1 MPVDE
6 SAELQQL
13 IMMSGQAPDD
23 QVEDVLLRLS
33 EAGSYGRVAPGRD
46 SIVISAFGDPQ
57 MIRSLSLE
65 DIPGV
70 ERVLPVSKPYKLVSA
85 EASPDPTIIQVRGRR
100 IGGKHF
106 GLIAGP
112 CTVES
117 REQTLDDRPRRKRRR
132 RDDAA
137 RRRVQA
143 AHLALQLPGARLRG
157 ARRCSPRRA
166 RTPGCRS

>member
-13 IMMSGQAPDD
+13 IMMSGHAPDD

-57 MIRSLSLE
+57 MIHDLGLE
-65 DIPGV
+65 TVPGV
-70 ERVLPVSKPYKLVSA
+70 EKVLPVSKPYKLVSA
-85 EASPDPTIIQVRGRR
+85 ESQPERTVIQTRGRR
-100 IGGKHF
+100 IGGDYF

-117 REQTLDDRPRRKRRR
+117 REQTLETARAVN
-132 RDDAA
+132 AA
-137 RRRVQA
+137 
-143 AHLALQLPGARLRG
+143 GATMLRG
-157 ARRCSPRRA
+157 GAFKPRTGRSRA
-166 RTPGCRS
+166 RGRGSSAGPRMR